1 MTQAPARLGLLL
13 LGSLFLN
20 TACAHEDASSN
31 PRTISVNGQ
40 AEVQARP
47 DQAMLNVAVDEVA
60 KDVASAEA
68 VVNAVVGRFLKRA
81 RELGA
86 GDRDLQAPG
95 LQVQPEY
102 EWDEKTRKRHPVG
115 YRVSREVTVRITEL
129 AKLGDYIQGATGAG
143 MNRIQPP
150 RLGVQDEDKLSQ
162 QALELAADDAR
173 VRAEL
178 LAKRLGAKLGPVR
191 NISVQDFHRPQ
202 PVMMEM
208 AVRSKAADGGMPVE
222 AGELDVRANV
232 HVVFDLIAK

>member
-1 MTQAPARLGLLL
+1 
-13 LGSLFLN
+13 
-20 TACAHEDASSN
+20 
-31 PRTISVNGQ
+31 
-40 AEVQARP
+40 
-47 DQAMLNVAVDEVA
+47 
-60 KDVASAEA
+60 
-68 VVNAVVGRFLKRA
+68 
-81 RELGA
+81 
-86 GDRDLQAPG
+86 
-95 LQVQPEY
+95 
-102 EWDEKTRKRHPVG
+102 
-115 YRVSREVTVRITEL
+115 
-129 AKLGDYIQGATGAG
+129 